1 MGSRAG
7 RRANP
12 TSSLDHGRALEF
24 FEFPRETGF
33 RGHQDRHSGAGDSVQ
48 SRSPL
53 STTLPLEGSLGAK
66 KAPIVT
72 KTVER
77 VDTNFTRMVAKG
89 YCDSKLWRNPLKSS
103 CKQAVHSS
111 QRRDRH
117 TSDNRPFFLEPVHIN
132 TNVQDGASREDS
144 QTIATPKL
152 GRHSG
157 CTRRV
162 PVCVDRSR
170 VQEVLLLLPERG
182 NVHVQEDAIWSNDS
196 SLDILKTNENH
207 QEISEKKGGE
217 HKLVH
222 RRLHSLGKVSRVS
235 CKTPEMDQRSSGLAR
250 PQNQPKEVIIN
261 PEAAAAIPRSR
272 TRPSE
277 PDSSSAP
284 KEGGEAFKS
293 VQGFK
298 APTICIKARTRR
310 ASRSDNVFSFSSSPR
325 SDVCEPIDYVD
336 EYTHF
341 CNCQMCE
348 GQSKRISAKALEAF
362 LRQEFSR
369 NKGKFQTSHPRLGS
383 YDRCFRLWMVWG
395 GPALLREGFLV
406 GLGSTTL
413 YKCKGDVGDSL
424 LSDVLEKESGW
435 EPCNDSHRFRG
446 DIFLYQENGFS
457 EESINKS
464 TCKGLS
470 ISLYKGMYNFRG
482 PSYLWHSQCTCG
494 RRIKTG
500 STQCCR
506 QHVGPQNFR
515 ILFQDV
521 RMYSSRGLLCITG
534 EYTVQEVYFP
544 LSRLRSKLCG
554 NRRTKNGLECL
565 QDNLCLSASTS
576 ADQMYKENHRVQGKG
591 YLSSPLCKQ
600 LCIEF
605 AEEEGYLGGAFAKRL
620 FPIPGGREE
629 SSSSQEILQLVALD
643 FITLQ
648 VDFPSNRP
656 FGLEAE
662 DCNPGKHF
670 DFPAQPNLIDERDES
685 LVEGEEAAEV
695 NLNDNSSDSTPKK
708 SENLQ
713 GSRRDSPPGPPICHR
728 LPVEE
733 LPHRVYKDRTRLIMW
748 FYEMQGCSPGACSI
762 MSHEH
767 SERTRRQYNSSWQQF
782 LKYLECMSI
791 PADAVKEAT
800 VVNFLE
806 YRLSVHGVLPVTV
819 RQNFYGLIGPIRAAF
834 NLKVSAKDPCSLIRI
849 FLCGALRYDKGDRKD
864 MFPRWKC
871 LDLVNYLKLPYF
883 EPLEEKPL
891 DIVLA
896 KTVVLL
902 MLQTGR
908 RLADV
913 SAMTKDWDYQMINN
927 ISYIKFS
934 FFNNWRGKA
943 ERPLDNKWESHPI
956 YISSIKKVDNEDQ
969 SVLCPLRAFHCFW
982 NLRSKKTN
990 IAAKF
995 KDHMWLCNPASLSY
1009 VVNSLLLNV
1018 QKYYYPSI
1026 PMHERPKIGTHN
1038 LRKFAISYSYLYFK
1052 LDKDLLLSR
1061 IGSRSFSTLTK
1072 YYIRNIKEPSFYLS
1086 VPLGTMTCNMLRI
1099 NGAADPRDG
1108 QDCEDDHE
1116 DLDLSASEP
1125 DTDSETE

>member
-1 MGSRAG
+1 M
-7 RRANP
+7 
-12 TSSLDHGRALEF
+12 
-24 FEFPRETGF
+24 
-33 RGHQDRHSGAGDSVQ
+33 
-48 SRSPL
+48 
-53 STTLPLEGSLGAK
+53 
-66 KAPIVT
+66 
-72 KTVER
+72 
-77 VDTNFTRMVAKG
+77 
-89 YCDSKLWRNPLKSS
+89 
-103 CKQAVHSS
+103 
-111 QRRDRH
+111 
-117 TSDNRPFFLEPVHIN
+117 
-132 TNVQDGASREDS
+132 
-144 QTIATPKL
+144 
-152 GRHSG
+152 
-157 CTRRV
+157 
-162 PVCVDRSR
+162 
-170 VQEVLLLLPERG
+170 
-182 NVHVQEDAIWSNDS
+182 
-196 SLDILKTNENH
+196 
-207 QEISEKKGGE
+207 
-217 HKLVH
+217 
-222 RRLHSLGKVSRVS
+222 
-235 CKTPEMDQRSSGLAR
+235 
-250 PQNQPKEVIIN
+250 
-261 PEAAAAIPRSR
+261 
-272 TRPSE
+272 
-277 PDSSSAP
+277 
-284 KEGGEAFKS
+284 
-293 VQGFK
+293 
-298 APTICIKARTRR
+298 
-310 ASRSDNVFSFSSSPR
+310 
-325 SDVCEPIDYVD
+325 
-336 EYTHF
+336 
-341 CNCQMCE
+341 
-348 GQSKRISAKALEAF
+348 
-362 LRQEFSR
+362 
-369 NKGKFQTSHPRLGS
+369 
-383 YDRCFRLWMVWG
+383 
-395 GPALLREGFLV
+395 
-406 GLGSTTL
+406 
-413 YKCKGDVGDSL
+413 
-424 LSDVLEKESGW
+424 
-435 EPCNDSHRFRG
+435 
-446 DIFLYQENGFS
+446 
-457 EESINKS
+457 
-464 TCKGLS
+464 
-470 ISLYKGMYNFRG
+470 
-482 PSYLWHSQCTCG
+482 
-494 RRIKTG
+494 
-500 STQCCR
+500 
-506 QHVGPQNFR
+506 
-515 ILFQDV
+515 
-521 RMYSSRGLLCITG
+521 
-534 EYTVQEVYFP
+534 
-544 LSRLRSKLCG
+544 
-554 NRRTKNGLECL
+554 
-565 QDNLCLSASTS
+565 
-576 ADQMYKENHRVQGKG
+576 
-591 YLSSPLCKQ
+591 
-600 LCIEF
+600 
-605 AEEEGYLGGAFAKRL
+605 
-620 FPIPGGREE
+620 
-629 SSSSQEILQLVALD
+629 ALD

-685 LVEGEEAAEV
+685 LVEGAEAAEV
-695 NLNDNSSDSTPKK
+695 NLNDNSSDSTKK

-819 RQNFYGLIGPIRAAF
+819 RQNFYGLIGPIRAMF

-896 KTVVLL
+896 KTGVLL
-902 MLQTGR
+902 MLQTGC